1 MHILIYHDQ
10 GASQECVDALQKY
23 YKTSA
28 NHVECVSGSALQQ
41 SDWIGKTQLLIMPGG
56 RSLPFYDTL
65 GITGNQHIQR
75 FVAEGGLYLGICAGA
90 YYACSETIFAK
101 NTSLEL
107 LLPGELH
114 FFSGKAIGPV
124 FTDKPFAYGSESG
137 AQMVDVIFKDG
148 KTYSTY
154 FNGGC
159 YFDDAEKNSH
169 CTVLARY
176 AANHKPA
183 IIACAVGKGAAILSG
198 VHPELSADF
207 HLFEQVCYS
216 PKLI

>member
-1 MHILIYHDQ
+1 MNILIYHDE
-10 GASQECVDALQKY
+10 GASQECVDALQKH
-23 YKTSA
+23 YKNSG
-28 NHVECVSGSALQQ
+28 NHVECVTGHALQQ
-41 SDWIGKTQLLIMPGG
+41 SGWISKTQLLIMPGG

-65 GITGNQHIQR
+65 GTVGNQHIQQ
-75 FVAEGGLYLGICAGA
+75 FVADGGFYLGICAGA
-90 YYACSETIFAK
+90 YYACAETIFAK
-101 NTSLEL
+101 DTSLEL

-137 AQMVDVIFKDG
+137 AQIVDVIFKDG
-148 KTYSTY
+148 KKYPVY

-159 YFDDAEKNSH
+159 YFDGVEKEAR

-176 AANHKPA
+176 AVNQQPA
-183 IIACAVGKGAAILSG
+183 IISCAVGKGVAVLSG